1 MEVLTDDDSD
11 SPSKM
16 MTEDGLIQTI
26 SITKEELEN
35 FVNSDITNNDWNTF
49 AYRCGCVL
57 RYMDNERNEIT
68 QDIIDEFEDTGIW
81 REHELGNLF
90 ISSMPSFEELAD
102 MVEKYDIVLTKS
114 MWNEIYINQMEESDD
129 TY

>member
-1 MEVLTDDDSD
+1 MEVLTDDESY

-16 MTEDGLIQTI
+16 MTEDGHIQTI
-26 SITKEELEN
+26 YITKEELEN
-35 FVNSDITNNDWNTF
+35 FVNSDISNNDWNTF

-57 RYMDNERNEIT
+57 RYMDDERNEIS
-68 QDIIDEFEDTGIW
+68 QDIINEFEDTGIW

-90 ISSMPSFEELAD
+90 SCSEPSFEEL
-102 MVEKYDIVLTKS
+102 VEMMKKYDYVFTKE
-114 MWNEIYINQMEESDD
+114 MWNEIYTNQIENIDD